1 VTDDFFYRGV
11 VCAELGPPERLE
23 LQRLQRVPLAP
34 GMVRVKLKA
43 AGINFPD
50 LLMIRGKYQYHP
62 DLPFVPGMEAA
73 GVVAE
78 TAPDVRAPVTGQK
91 VMVSMRTG
99 GYAEEAVVPADRVV
113 LIPAGFSF
121 LEGAT
126 FLVAHVTAYH
136 ALATRAG
143 LASGQMLL
151 VLGAGGGVGLA
162 AVQIGKALGAR
173 VIAAASTEDKLRIA
187 QKCGADHLI
196 NYVEEP
202 LEEGVRRLMSGA
214 GVDVVFDP
222 VAIGQDSALRCVAH
236 DGKLLVVGFA
246 GGTIPAYAANRI
258 LLKGCSVIGIRAG
271 EAGRR
276 NPQMRRRELETLCG
290 LAERGIARP
299 LIFASYPLHRY
310 AEAMQLLGRRQA
322 IGRVVLTT
330 DRNM

>member
-1 VTDDFFYRGV
+1 LETAVTDDFFYRGV

-73 GVVAE
+73 GLVAE
-78 TAPDVRAPVTGQK
+78 TAPDGQK

-113 LIPAGFSF
+113 PLPTGFSF

-126 FLVAHVTAYH
+126 FLVAHLTAYH

-196 NYVEEP
+196 NYAEEP

-222 VAIGQDSALRCVAH
+222 VAIGQDAALRCVAY

-290 LAERGIARP
+290 LAARGIARP

>member
-1 VTDDFFYRGV
+1 MHHSFYRGV

-23 LQRLQRVPLAP
+23 LQRLQRAPLAP

-50 LLMIRGKYQYHP
+50 LLMIRGKYQYRP

-73 GVVAE
+73 GLIVE
-78 TAPDVRAPVTGQK
+78 TAADVRAPVMGQK

-113 LIPAGFSF
+113 PLPAGFSF

-126 FLVAHVTAYH
+126 FLVAHMTAYH
-136 ALATRAG
+136 ALATRAV
-143 LASGQMLL
+143 LASGQVLL

-162 AVQIGKALGAR
+162 AVQIGKALGAQ
-173 VIAAASTEDKLRIA
+173 VIAAASTEDKLLIA
-187 QKCGADHLI
+187 QKCGADHVI
-196 NYVEEP
+196 NYAEEP
-202 LEEGVRRLMSGA
+202 VDEAVRRLTLGA

-222 VAIGQDSALRCVAH
+222 VAIGQESALRCVAYN
-236 DGKLLVVGFA
+236 GKLLVVGFA
-246 GGTIPAYAANRI
+246 GGMIPAYTANRI
-258 LLKGCSVIGIRAG
+258 LLKACSVIGIRAG

-276 NPQMRRRELETLCG
+276 HPEKRRRELETLG
-290 LAERGIARP
+290 ALAAQGSARP
-299 LIFASYPLHRY
+299 LVSASYPLHRY

-322 IGRVVLTT
+322 IGRVALTV
-330 DRNM
+330 DGNG